1 MTMLARFLS
10 CTRGAAA
17 AEMALIVPLAVLLMF
32 SALEAGHYIYQEHQ
46 VVKGLR
52 DGGRY
57 AARQSFDV
65 INCRGGSPSAIPAG
79 LETEVKNLTRTGK
92 LSGGTARV
100 AGWDNTDIT
109 IEVDCPPPL
118 AGETEHTGI
127 YDSGE
132 PPPQVTI
139 STNFNYNSLFNGL
152 GVLTDSISLNGSHQ
166 ATVMGI

>member
-1 MTMLARFLS
+1 MTMGARFLS

-17 AEMALIVPLAVLLMF
+17 AEMALIVPLAVLILF
-32 SALEAGHYIYQEHQ
+32 SSIEAGHYIYQEHQ

-52 DGGRY
+52 DGGRW

-65 INCRGGSPSAIPAG
+65 INCRSGSASTIPAD
-79 LETEVKNLTRTGK
+79 LVTSVKNLTRTGK
-92 LSGGTARV
+92 LSGGTARI
-100 AGWDNTDIT
+100 AGWDNADIT

-118 AGETEHTGI
+118 PGETEHTGI

-132 PPPQVTI
+132 PAPQVTI
-139 STNFNYNSLFNGL
+139 STNFSYNSLFNGL
-152 GVLTDSISLNGSHQ
+152 GVLTDSISLSGSHQ